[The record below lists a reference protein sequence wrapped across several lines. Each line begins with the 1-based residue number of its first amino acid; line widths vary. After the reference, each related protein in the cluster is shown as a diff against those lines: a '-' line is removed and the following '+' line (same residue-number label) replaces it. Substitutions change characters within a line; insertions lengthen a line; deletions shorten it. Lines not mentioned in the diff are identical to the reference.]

1 MPLGIAQWRIQIFL
15 ETGPPPYLSLVW
27 ITPPPPSYL
36 KVWIRHRCPH
46 AVRVTQNG
54 KSRDNKTGRRR

>member
-27 ITPPPPSYL
+27 ITPPPPLLSEGL
-36 KVWIRHRCPH
+36 DSAPLPSCCSGDPKWQI
-46 AVRVTQNG
+46 
-54 KSRDNKTGRRR
+54 